1 MASIAIMIEAQFSMP
16 AAFTGGNY
24 LLNTLQV
31 TVVRLR

>member
-1 MASIAIMIEAQFSMP
+1 MTSIAIMIEGAVLKA

-24 LLNTLQV
+24 LPNTLQV